1 MSAGLLAI
9 LLAVGWVA
17 VTGTFTLPNLL
28 LGVLVAIFV
37 IFLLRHRLQRPLPF
51 RRVVAII
58 WLIAFFIRELL
69 LSAID
74 VARLAVAPR
83 LRARLEPA
91 IIAFPLTV
99 ESDAEITLLAN
110 LITLTP
116 GTLTLDISAD
126 HRLLYVHALTLGSRE
141 ALIRSLANGLER
153 RVIEVFR

>member
-28 LGVLVAIFV
+28 LGIVVAIFV
-37 IFLLRHRLQRPLPF
+37 IFLLRHRLSRPLPL
-51 RRVVAII
+51 RRVVATV
-58 WLIAFFIRELL
+58 WLILFFIRELL
-69 LSAID
+69 LSAIS
-74 VARLAVAPR
+74 VARLALSPG

-99 ESDAEITLLAN
+99 QSDAGITLLAN

-116 GTLTLDISAD
+116 GTLTLDVSAD
-126 HRLLYVHALTLGSRE
+126 HRHLYVHALTLGSRE
-141 ALIRSLANGLER
+141 TLIRSIADGLER

>member
-28 LGVLVAIFV
+28 LGIIVAVFV
-37 IFLLRHRLQRPLPF
+37 IFLLRHRLERPLPF
-51 RRVVAII
+51 RRVVATV
-58 WLIAFFIRELL
+58 WLIAFFIRELRL
-69 LSAID
+69 CAID

-116 GTLTLDISAD
+116 GTLTLDVSAD

>member
-9 LLAVGWVA
+9 LLAVGWVV

-28 LGVLVAIFV
+28 LGIAVAVFV
-37 IFLLRHRLQRPLPF
+37 IFLLRHRLKRPLPF
-51 RRVVAII
+51 RRVVATV
-58 WLIAFFIRELL
+58 WLILYFVRELL
-69 LSAID
+69 LSAIS
-74 VARLAVAPR
+74 VARLALSPG

-99 ESDAEITLLAN
+99 QSDAEITLLAN

-116 GTLTLDISAD
+116 GTLTLDVSAD
-126 HRLLYVHALTLGSRE
+126 HRHLYVHALTLGSRE
-141 ALIRSLANGLER
+141 ALIRGIADGLER

>member
-9 LLAVGWVA
+9 LLAIGWVV
-17 VTGTFTLPNLL
+17 VTGIFTLPNLL
-28 LGVLVAIFV
+28 LGVAVAVFV
-37 IFLLRHRLQRPLPF
+37 IFLLRHRLKRPLPF
-51 RRVVAII
+51 RRVVATV
-58 WLIAFFIRELL
+58 WLILYFVRELL
-69 LSAID
+69 LSAIS
-74 VARLAVAPR
+74 VARLALSPG

-99 ESDAEITLLAN
+99 QSDAEITLLAN

-116 GTLTLDISAD
+116 GTLTLDVSAD

>member
-99 ESDAEITLLAN
+99 QSDAEITLLAN

-116 GTLTLDISAD
+116 GTLTLDVSAD